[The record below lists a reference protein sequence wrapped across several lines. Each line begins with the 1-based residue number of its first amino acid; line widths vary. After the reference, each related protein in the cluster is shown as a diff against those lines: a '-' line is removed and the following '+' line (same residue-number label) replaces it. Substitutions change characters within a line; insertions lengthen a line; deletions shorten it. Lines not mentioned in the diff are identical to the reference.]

1 MDKIQKAAHKMK
13 EKVGPPPLLLDFQ
26 QYIRTRGVESLG
38 FRMGEI
44 YMNAV
49 KFCLD
54 DRSYDETVDPD
65 VEVERQLVDGFNK
78 EVVAE
83 LARCVV

>member
-1 MDKIQKAAHKMK
+1 MDKIQRVAHKTK
-13 EKVGPPPLLLDFQ
+13 GRIGPPPSLSDFQ

-54 DRSYDETVDPD
+54 ARSDDKSVHPD
-65 VEVERQLVDGFNK
+65 VEVEGQLVDGFNK